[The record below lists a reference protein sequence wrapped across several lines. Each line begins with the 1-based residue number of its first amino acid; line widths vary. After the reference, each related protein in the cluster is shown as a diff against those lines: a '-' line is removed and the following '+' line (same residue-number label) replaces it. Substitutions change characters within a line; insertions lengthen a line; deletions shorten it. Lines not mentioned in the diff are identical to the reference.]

1 MTNELIQMIETARNY
16 KNLAN
21 EVRSGRKTFEQ
32 FECERAIDI
41 AEYHKL
47 IQKITIEMAMQKIP
61 QAERK
66 EVYKIWA

>member
-1 MTNELIQMIETARNY
+1 MTNELIKMIETARNY

-21 EVRSGRKTFEQ
+21 EVRFGRKTFEQ
-32 FECERAIDI
+32 FENERIIDI

-47 IQKITIEMAMQKIP
+47 IQKITIEMVLQKVP